1 MRVSTW
7 GRLTRGLAAFVL
19 IAAATAAGY
28 LGWLG
33 WDQHKDPLPGGGV
46 SGPYQAWQVLG
57 LVATLCAVAV
67 AAGRRG
73 HPVAAVLGMTLTM
86 TLCFSV
92 DAAGDADGDGL
103 WPVGAALV
111 AIGTFTGI
119 SLVAALAWALRP
131 RPPRP
136 AGQN

>member
-1 MRVSTW
+1 MRVSTH
-7 GRLTRGLAAFVL
+7 GRLIRGLVAFVL

-57 LVATLCAVAV
+57 LVATLGAVAV

-73 HPVAAVLGMTLTM
+73 HPVATVLAMTM
-86 TLCFSV
+86 TMTACFSV
-92 DAAGDADGDGL
+92 DAATDADGDGL
-103 WPVGAALV
+103 WPIGAFLV
-111 AIGTFTGI
+111 AVGTFTGI
-119 SLVAALAWALRP
+119 SLVAAFAWALRP
-131 RPPRP
+131 RRP
-136 AGQN
+136 VSQG